1 MGSNPPVIIPIGTSN
16 PVDLSAGLPLFP
28 GLGTARAGIA
38 ASARSYK
45 LFDIPIL
52 IVCTRLKISAYAGY
66 GFGMVGP
73 AVAFLSKSV
82 SVARQDI
89 QNGDAGQVTLTF
101 SDGPEMQ
108 AGAFVGAYV
117 AGGVTAAL
125 QIYLPRPWWK
135 VWAFTWQN
143 VFTFNKDFQIDLL
156 ALMSKLI
163 QYLLSKKPNAGTFKE
178 DTKDKL
184 KETNLEVKGFIL
196 EGSSSGV
203 RRDLRATPEMTAPL
217 NLANYV
223 PKLREVNLALAKI
236 DGEIS
241 FGPTA
246 HLQFP
251 VTFNFD
257 GFTVVGGIRGASQAD
272 YWENVQYRNNQVTA
286 TGKTPFNL
294 RENPTRFTTHVR
306 YQTAVRVAI
315 SIHAKVKVAKFFSIE
330 VNTPSLDLTYL
341 LFRRPE
347 SIGPRPVENSV
358 STDVG
363 GGCVLTPNMTL
374 RFQGPDNPLEIKT
387 GQLAKGLLTLAGFRS
402 SSPATVALEI
412 EPEPR
417 ASNFPNIIRIPA
429 GFQFIE
435 FPFTFQ
441 NQCLPTGDR
450 SDPSEMVP
458 PSPIAPLQT
467 YRVRATLL
475 EYQGIACSDYQAET
489 PLNITN
495 RFIRCQAFR
504 QTPRGIASPPWDEL
518 ASGRVNE
525 EAGVTE
531 VLAVLWFD
539 YVSGE
544 EPQTVPVTFTLL
556 DENRQPYG
564 RSDVEISTN
573 GERGFLAPS
582 CTLNVTLLGENQ
594 SASNLSIR
602 WNSEGKST
610 GYSNLFYLV
619 VNAGCRYGQTEFWL
633 DVYNWS

>member
-1 MGSNPPVIIPIGTSN
+1 MGSNPPVIIPIGTSD
-16 PVDLSAGLPLFP
+16 PVDLSSGLPLFP
-28 GLGTARAGIA
+28 DLGTLRAGIS

-45 LFDIPIL
+45 LFDIPLL

-66 GFGMVGP
+66 GFGIVGP
-73 AVAFLSKSV
+73 SVAFLSKSV
-82 SVARQDI
+82 SVARDNI
-89 QNGDAGQVTLTF
+89 EGGGGQATLTF
-101 SDGPEMQ
+101 SDGPQME

-117 AGGVTAAL
+117 TGGVTAAL

-143 VFTFNKDFQIDLL
+143 VFTINKDFKIDLL

-163 QYLLSKKPNAGTFKE
+163 EYLLTKKTNAGSFKE
-178 DTKDKL
+178 DTKNKL
-184 KETNLEVKGFIL
+184 EETKLGVKSFGMV
-196 EGSSSGV
+196 GSTSGL
-203 RRDLRATPEMTAPL
+203 RRDLRATPEVTAPL

-223 PKLREVNLALAKI
+223 PKLREINQGLAKI

-246 HLQFP
+246 HLQYP

-257 GFTVVGGIRGASQAD
+257 GFTVVGGVMGAPQAD
-272 YWENVQYRNNQVTA
+272 YREDVQYRNNQVTA
-286 TGKTPFNL
+286 RGKTPFNT

-306 YQTAVRVAI
+306 YQTSVRLAI
-315 SIHAKVKVAKFFSIE
+315 SIHASVKVAKFFNIG
-330 VNTPSLDLTYL
+330 VNTPSLDLTFL

-347 SIGPRPVENSV
+347 SRGTVPVENFV
-358 STDVG
+358 STSVG

-374 RFQGPDNPLEIKT
+374 RFQGPEGLEIKT

-417 ASNFPNIIRIPA
+417 AANFPNIVMIPA
-429 GFQFIE
+429 GSQFVE

-441 NQCLPTGDR
+441 NQCLATGNRNEPD
-450 SDPSEMVP
+450 EMVP
-458 PSPIAPLQT
+458 PSAIAPLQT

-475 EYQGIACSDYQAET
+475 EYLGIACSDYQAET
-489 PLNITN
+489 PLSITN

-504 QTPRGIASPPWDEL
+504 DTPRGIASPPWDAL
-518 ASGRVNE
+518 ASGRIHADE
-525 EAGVTE
+525 GVTE
-531 VLAVLWFD
+531 VSAVLWFD

-556 DENRQPYG
+556 DENRQPYT
-564 RSDVEISTN
+564 RSDVEVSTN
-573 GERGFLAPS
+573 GGGKLLAPS
-582 CTLNVTLLGENQ
+582 CTLNVTLLRERDIQG
-594 SASNLSIR
+594 AANLFIR
-602 WNSEGKST
+602 WNSKGQPT

-619 VNAGCRYGQTEFWL
+619 VNAGCQYGQTEFWL
-633 DVYNWS
+633 DVFNWS